1 MIKRILGKNGSS
13 LKRVEDLFAQD
24 VEKVQVLN
32 HFCAFLILPKAFS
45 GSVKEETMNFNEIYT
60 HSYDGR
66 LGFNVI

>member
-1 MIKRILGKNGSS
+1 M
-13 LKRVEDLFAQD
+13 EDLFAQD

-32 HFCAFLILPKAFS
+32 HFCAFVILPKAFS